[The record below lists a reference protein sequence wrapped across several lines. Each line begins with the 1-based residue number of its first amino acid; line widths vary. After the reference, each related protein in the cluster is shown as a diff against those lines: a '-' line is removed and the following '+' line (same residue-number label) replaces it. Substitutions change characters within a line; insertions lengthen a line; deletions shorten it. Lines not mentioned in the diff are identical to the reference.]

1 MRTRGALAGLV
12 PWLAVAALFVREGTT
27 ATPPEVA
34 VSLGLV
40 ALITTSAGWLA
51 GPLAAGPRR
60 RLAVAA
66 IGYAI
71 AVLSTNSVLAIMQAA
86 ADSIAADGL
95 DVIALVAAVV
105 GRAALGLV
113 GTAYMIV
120 PALLAGVLWSLSAHS
135 LSWIDG
141 PRRRATA

>member
-1 MRTRGALAGLV
+1 MRARGALAGLV
-12 PWLAVAALFVREGTT
+12 PWLAVAALFARDGTA

-60 RLAVAA
+60 RPGVAA

-71 AVLSTNSVLAIMQAA
+71 AMLSTNAALAIIQAA

-95 DVIALVAAVV
+95 DVIALGTAVV
-105 GRAALGLV
+105 GRAAVGLV

-120 PALLAGVLWSLSAHS
+120 PALLAGLFWSPAAHG
-135 LSWIDG
+135 LTWIDG